1 MRDVYRD
8 DKVRKVSRQCMDDG
22 MHQNMH
28 MRTPWTK
35 NVAPFKSSLLYYI
48 TSVKTLCKN
57 ISI

>member
-28 MRTPWTK
+28 VCTP
-35 NVAPFKSSLLYYI
+35 
-48 TSVKTLCKN
+48 
-57 ISI
+57 